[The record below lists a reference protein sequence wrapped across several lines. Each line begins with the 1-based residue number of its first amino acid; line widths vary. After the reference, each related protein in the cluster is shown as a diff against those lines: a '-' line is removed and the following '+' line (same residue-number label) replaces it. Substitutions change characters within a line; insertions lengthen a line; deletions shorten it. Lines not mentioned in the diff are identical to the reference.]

1 MSSTAEETDSRCS
14 WCLGSELYRHY
25 HDTEWGVP
33 CRDPVALF
41 ELITLEGAQAGLSWI
56 TILNK
61 REGYR
66 RLFAGFDPE
75 KVARFTDARL
85 DRIAA
90 DAAIVRHRQKVESVR
105 TNARAWLSLRETG
118 QSFSDL
124 LWSHVEHEPVDNAFR
139 HMSEVPAHTEVSTR
153 MSKQLKKLGFSFVGP
168 TTCYAFMQAAGLV
181 NDHLISCPRYAVLK
195 SG

>member
-1 MSSTAEETDSRCS
+1 MAGIDDVEDLRCS
-14 WCLGSELYRHY
+14 WCQGSALYRYY

-33 CRDPVALF
+33 CRDAVQLF
-41 ELITLEGAQAGLSWI
+41 ELINLEGAQAGLSWI

-66 RLFAGFDPE
+66 KLFDGFDPV

-90 DAAIVRHRQKVESVR
+90 DPAIVRHRQKVESVR
-105 TNARAWLSLRETG
+105 KNARLVLALQESG
-118 QSFSDL
+118 QSFADL
-124 LWSHVEHEPVDNAFR
+124 VWEHVDHQPVNNAFVSLR
-139 HMSEVPAHTEVSTR
+139 QVPSSTATSVALSR
-153 MSKQLKKLGFSFVGP
+153 RLKNLGFSFVGP

-181 NDHLISCPRYAVLK
+181 NDHLVSCPRHAEL
-195 SG
+195 S